1 MGLRELSSILWRER
15 QLLELLLFKLEEEQ
29 LLLAA
34 GSTRWLPRATK
45 EVEMVLE
52 EIRYTELERSVEVD
66 RVAAEVG
73 LPPGPSLRALAEVAP
88 SPWGGMLTEQR
99 QAFLSLTEEIVG
111 LVQTNRELLSRG
123 QAAVREVMASLG
135 ENRSDPYGD
144 TPYPGA
150 AYAHRRTAD
159 VRTERPLFIDKAL

>member
-52 EIRYTELERSVEVD
+52 EIKFTELERSVEVD
-66 RVAAEVG
+66 RVTGEIG
-73 LPPGPSLRALAEVAP
+73 LPPGASLRALAEAAP

-123 QAAVREVMASLG
+123 QAAVREVMSSLG
-135 ENRSDPYGD
+135 STRPDDYGD
-144 TPYPGA
+144 MSYTPP
-150 AYAHRRTAD
+150 AYAARRVAD
-159 VRTERPLFIDKAL
+159 VRAERPLFIDEAL

>member
-1 MGLRELSSILWRER
+1 MGLRELSSILWRQR

-66 RVAAEVG
+66 RVAGEIG
-73 LPPGPSLRALAEVAP
+73 LPPGPSLRALAETAP
-88 SPWGGMLTEQR
+88 PPWGGMLTEQR
-99 QAFLSLTEEIVG
+99 QAFLSLTEEIIG

-123 QAAVREVMASLG
+123 QAAVREVMSTLG
-135 ENRSDPYGD
+135 ESKPE
-144 TPYPGA
+144 P
-150 AYAHRRTAD
+150 AYALRKVSGARS
-159 VRTERPLFIDKAL
+159 ERPLFIDEAL